1 MLKRSL
7 PRYRVSYGLTET
19 RTKSL
24 RLNNNP
30 MNNLT
35 ALDLLAANAGPA
47 PEWFTPQISLSHIY
61 EIEKLQ
67 KMKLDELNL
76 NSSFPI
82 NLTDFGIAIKEKI
95 ENRERQ
101 LQWPYYYAKS
111 VLAYRPITIP
121 DDIAK

>member
-1 MLKRSL
+1 
-7 PRYRVSYGLTET
+7 
-19 RTKSL
+19 
-24 RLNNNP
+24 
-30 MNNLT
+30 
-35 ALDLLAANAGPA
+35 
-47 PEWFTPQISLSHIY
+47 
-61 EIEKLQ
+61 
-67 KMKLDELNL
+67 MKLDELNL